1 MKHYKSTDMT
11 RRSGDMLEDALHAPV
26 SITKYRK
33 PKYVLMSAK
42 HYEAL
47 VKGRDG
53 REVFTLDTVPDD
65 VRAEMLAGIEQELS
79 HE

>member
-11 RRSGDMLEDALHAPV
+11 RRSGDMLEDALRAPV

-42 HYEAL
+42 HYEEL

-53 REVFTLDTVPDD
+53 REVFTLETVPDD
-65 VRAEMLAGIEQELS
+65 VRAEMLAGIEQELN
-79 HE
+79 HD